1 MSKTKITATRDHVSL
16 RVYIDD
22 LLHFQV
28 KVSGHT
34 GVQSWIECAKKCS
47 YYVYCIEFYRM
58 KGKPIKMKYH
68 KREIWEQIL
77 KLIDE
82 NI

>member
-1 MSKTKITATRDHVSL
+1 MSSKVTAVRDHLSL
-16 RVYIDD
+16 RVYIDSI
-22 LLHFQV
+22 LHFEV
-28 KVSGHT
+28 RVAGHI
-34 GVQSWIECAKKCS
+34 GVQSWIECGKKCS
-47 YYVYCIEFYRM
+47 FYVYCIEFYRIQ
-58 KGKPIKMKYH
+58 GKPIKMEYY